1 MQEKDIAQTN
11 FSSRL
16 SSAMKNNSL
25 TQKALSE
32 LSGIRQVSISEY
44 LNAKTIP
51 NAESLCS
58 LANALGVSM
67 DWLWGRDS
75 GEYNTAKSTSA
86 PSTSRETLLE
96 SKLRMATSALESILK
111 ELKKQ

>member
-1 MQEKDIAQTN
+1 MQEKNIALTN

-16 SSAMKNNSL
+16 SIAMKNKQL

-51 NAESLCS
+51 NAESLCTI
-58 LANALGVSM
+58 ANALEVSM
-67 DWLWGRDS
+67 DWLWGRNN
-75 GEYNTAKSTSA
+75 GETNSNSLSDTPTA
-86 PSTSRETLLE
+86 REAMLQT
-96 SKLRMATSALESILK
+96 KLSMATSALESILK

>member
-1 MQEKDIAQTN
+1 MQKKNIVQAN

-16 SSAMKNNSL
+16 AIAMKSKQL
-25 TQKALSE
+25 TQKVLSE
-32 LSGIRQVSISEY
+32 LSGIRQVSVSEY

-51 NAESLCS
+51 NAESLCA
-58 LANALGVSM
+58 LASALEVSM

-75 GEYNTAKSTSA
+75 GERKSLQHTAKGSPT
-86 PSTSRETLLE
+86 REALLE

-111 ELKKQ
+111 ELKK

>member
-1 MQEKDIAQTN
+1 
-11 FSSRL
+11 
-16 SSAMKNNSL
+16 MKNNSL
-25 TQKALSE
+25 TQKTLSE

-75 GEYNTAKSTSA
+75 NEYTAKSTSA
-86 PSTSRETLLE
+86 PTSSRETLLE

>member
-1 MQEKDIAQTN
+1 MQEKNIARTY

-16 SSAMKNNSL
+16 SVAMKNKKL

-32 LSGIRQVSISEY
+32 LSGIRQVSVSEY

-51 NAESLCS
+51 NAESLCA
-58 LANALGVSM
+58 LAVALDVSM
-67 DWLWGRDS
+67 DWLWGLDN
-75 GEYNTAKSTSA
+75 GETNPPESFCDN
-86 PSTSRETLLE
+86 PSSRELMLE

-111 ELKKQ
+111 ELKKK